1 MNGMV
6 AVQQRIME
14 IEKRYAP
21 KTQSTAD
28 KATTSANAAGSS
40 SGQPSFGGVLQ
51 KAVKAQDGSAPGQ
64 VQQMV
69 SAAARKYQ
77 VPENLALAVAKAES
91 GYDTQAVSGAGA
103 SGVMQLMPETAAM
116 LGVEDTLNPNQN
128 IDGGVRYLGM
138 MLQKFNGDYRLA
150 AAAYNAGPGAVE
162 QYGGVPPYSETRDY
176 VDKVIKAANG
186 GGAG

>member
-21 KTQSTAD
+21 KEQSATDKLSTTAT
-28 KATTSANAAGSS
+28 A
-40 SGQPSFGGVLQ
+40 SGKLGAQPSFSSALK
-51 KAVKAQDGSAPGQ
+51 KAINVQDGGDQDQ
-64 VQQMV
+64 VKQMV
-69 SAAARKYQ
+69 SAAAQKYQ
-77 VPENLALAVAKAES
+77 VPENFALAVAKAES
-91 GYDTQAVSGAGA
+91 GYDAQAVSAAGA
-103 SGVMQLMPETAAM
+103 SGVMQLMPDTAAM
-116 LGVEDTLNPNQN
+116 LGVSDTLNPKQN

-162 QYGGVPPYSETRDY
+162 QYGGVPPYSETRAY
-176 VDKVIKAANG
+176 VDNVIKTANG